1 MFDGNFF
8 VVTFLKLWK
17 AVPVTLE
24 ITIVSLAVGVV
35 LGFFIALARVHKVK
49 VLSQISAIYVSF
61 FRGTPIVLQILVV
74 YSVIP
79 SVLNAYFKSIGSSIN
94 IFDYS
99 SIVMEGEEEKM
110 CITNRNI
117 IVPDSM
123 YFITIDS
130 PGISKEIQKRNND
143 VSRQGISYETIL
155 DSVKKSFVFSTMK
168 SHIKE
173 LYGIRGCGMFF
184 FWNPAD
190 LNFHICRNCKVK
202 IVLGTDEYP
211 GLLLLLLHC
220 ESEKSNIILGYYH
233 GFESP
238 KGGI

>member
-94 IFDYS
+94 IFDLNP
-99 SIVMEGEEEKM
+99 IVYAFIVFGLNNAAGLSEVFRSALLTVNKGQFEAGYTVGLTYWQVYRRIILPQALTVAIPNLCNASVNLMKNTSLAFM
-110 CITNRNI
+110 MTVKDITAVAKIEAAPGYNYIEAYLDIFVIYI
-117 IVPDSM
+117 IVC
-123 YFITIDS
+123 TIV
-130 PGISKEIQKRNND
+130 QKLFK
-143 VSRQGISYETIL
+143 VWE
-155 DSVKKSFVFSTMK
+155 KKAAAYKTAV
-168 SHIKE
+168 
-173 LYGIRGCGMFF
+173 
-184 FWNPAD
+184 
-190 LNFHICRNCKVK
+190 
-202 IVLGTDEYP
+202 
-211 GLLLLLLHC
+211 
-220 ESEKSNIILGYYH
+220 
-233 GFESP
+233 
-238 KGGI
+238 

>member
-94 IFDYS
+94 IFDL
-99 SIVMEGEEEKM
+99 K
-110 CITNRNI
+110 
-117 IVPDSM
+117 
-123 YFITIDS
+123 YF
-130 PGISKEIQKRNND
+130 
-143 VSRQGISYETIL
+143 
-155 DSVKKSFVFSTMK
+155 
-168 SHIKE
+168 
-173 LYGIRGCGMFF
+173 
-184 FWNPAD
+184 
-190 LNFHICRNCKVK
+190 
-202 IVLGTDEYP
+202 
-211 GLLLLLLHC
+211 
-220 ESEKSNIILGYYH
+220 
-233 GFESP
+233 
-238 KGGI
+238 